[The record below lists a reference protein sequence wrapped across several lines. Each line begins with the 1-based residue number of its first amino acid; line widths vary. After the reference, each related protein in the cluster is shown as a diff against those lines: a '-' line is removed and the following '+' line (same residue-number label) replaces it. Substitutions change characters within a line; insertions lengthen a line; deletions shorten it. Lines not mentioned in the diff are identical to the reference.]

1 VSSNDAIDLLVRMV
15 EIPSVS
21 GGEEAL
27 VAMLADELRDIGVA
41 PVVSGRNVW
50 CAVEGADGPGRT
62 LLLQAHIDT
71 VPPSEQWSSDPFRA
85 LRAGG
90 KLQALGA
97 NDVKG
102 GGAAMITALRSLA
115 VHRDFAGTLVFA
127 ATCDEETGGQGLEVL
142 RPELPAIDASV
153 IAEPTR
159 MCVATAQ
166 RGLLRAT
173 IACHGKSAHASRPW
187 QGKNAIIMAMED
199 IQSLLEIER
208 PVEHPV
214 LGKATVVVTMIDGGV
229 GVNVV
234 PPVCRYTIDCRPT
247 PTYPNEYF
255 EREIRARVQG
265 NIEALRGRIVPV
277 ETASDDPLVLAALAA
292 TEPVTGRSEPVA
304 MGGVSDLFHVRD
316 KPGIVLGPGTSEQSH
331 QADEWIEE
339 QAVHDAV
346 GVYADVVRRYLAP

>member
-1 VSSNDAIDLLVRMV
+1 MSTHDPVDLLVRMV
-15 EIPSVS
+15 EVPSVS
-21 GGEEAL
+21 GSEEDLVAL
-27 VAMLADELRDIGVA
+27 VAAELEDIGLK
-41 PVVSGRNVW
+41 PIVSGRNVW
-50 CAVEGADGPGRT
+50 TSLQGERGPGKV

-71 VPPSEQWSSDPFRA
+71 VPPSEQWSSDPFKAVRQ
-85 LRAGG
+85 GG
-90 KLQALGA
+90 RVQALGS

-102 GGAAMITALRSLA
+102 GGAAMITALRELA
-115 VHRDFAGTLVFA
+115 VHRDFAGTLLFA

-142 RPELPAIDASV
+142 RGELPPIDASV

-173 IACHGKSAHASRPW
+173 IACEGKSAHASRPW
-187 QGKNAIIMAMED
+187 QGKNAIVMAMED
-199 IQSLLEIER
+199 IQALLDIER
-208 PVEHPV
+208 PIEHPV

-247 PTYPNEYF
+247 PTYSNEYF

-265 NIEALRGRIVPV
+265 HIELLRARIVPV
-277 ETASDDPLVLAALAA
+277 ETERDNPLVVAALAA
-292 TEPVTGRSEPVA
+292 TEPLTGKSDPVA

-316 KPGIVLGPGTSEQSH
+316 KPGIVLGPGTPEQSH

-339 QAVHDAV
+339 SAVREAV
-346 GVYADVVRRYLAP
+346 AVYVDLVHRYLAP